1 MRIKYTPQRSD
12 VRYKID
18 GEVVY
23 IKSGDK
29 VTKVDFSNLK
39 NGRLE
44 SAINHI
50 SNAEKVDGELIV
62 TLIQPLDKDGNELP
76 AIVDFKID
84 EYEEAEVVWKT
95 QEEIEREEN
104 QPSELELLKRENET
118 LALAIMELGKLI
130 LNGGK

>member
-50 SNAEKVDGELIV
+50 SNAEKIDGELIV

-76 AIVDFKID
+76 AIVDFEIE
-84 EYEEAEVVWKT
+84 EYEEIDFEWKT
-95 QEEIEREEN
+95 WEEIEQEEN
-104 QPSELELLKRENET
+104 QPSELELLKQENET

>member
-18 GEVVY
+18 REVVY

-50 SNAEKVDGELIV
+50 SNAEKIDGELIV

>member
-12 VRYKID
+12 VMYKID

-76 AIVDFKID
+76 AIVDFKVD

-95 QEEIEREEN
+95 QEEIEREKSRISKTDILELAILELAV
-104 QPSELELLKRENET
+104 ELEKLK
-118 LALAIMELGKLI
+118 GDK
-130 LNGGK
+130 

>member
-12 VRYKID
+12 VMYKID

-50 SNAEKVDGELIV
+50 SNAEKKDGELIV

>member
-12 VRYKID
+12 VRYKIVE
-18 GEVVY
+18 EVVY

-50 SNAEKVDGELIV
+50 SNAKKVDGELIV

-76 AIVDFKID
+76 AIVDFDIE
-84 EYEEAEVVWKT
+84 EYEEIDFEWKSW
-95 QEEIEREEN
+95 EEIEKEEN
-104 QPSELELLKRENET
+104 QPSELDM
-118 LALAIMELGKLI
+118 LALAVMELGKLI
-130 LNGGK
+130 MNGGK